1 MLQIWFKLLTKL
13 IRAYMD
19 EKWKL
24 QSNLCKRVV
33 FVSWVRREKDAI
45 ISVPE
50 ELRHHYSKGSYCAE
64 DKQFCKEYCT

>member
-13 IRAYMD
+13 VRAYKD

-24 QSNLCKRVV
+24 QSNLCIWVV

-50 ELRHHYSKGSYCAE
+50 ELRRYYSKGSHCAE